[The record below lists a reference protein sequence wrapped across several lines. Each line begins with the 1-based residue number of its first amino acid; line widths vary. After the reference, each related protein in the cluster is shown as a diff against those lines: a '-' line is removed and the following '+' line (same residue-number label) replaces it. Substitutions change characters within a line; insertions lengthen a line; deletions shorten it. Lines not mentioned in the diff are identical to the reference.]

1 MDRANKIM
9 DKKISIITA
18 TYNAEL
24 VFEDLVN
31 SIIPQ
36 KTNDIE
42 FIVIDGGSKDNT
54 LNIIKKYNSNIDY
67 WISEQDNGIYDAWN
81 KGIRVSTGEWIMFLG
96 ADDILHQNTI
106 SDYIKVINK
115 NPEVNYITSKIQF
128 IDFNKTKL
136 EIVGNAWS
144 AKMKT
149 YCSSVHVGS
158 MHYKNLFVKKGYFDI
173 SYKSSGDYDF
183 LLRCYDII
191 KPYFLPKITVD
202 VRIGGI
208 SRKFSLQI
216 LKETLFVKLKNKSRP
231 VLLCYYDF
239 VIAEAKSFIQSFIL
253 GKK

>member
-54 LNIIKKYNSNIDY
+54 LNIMKKYNSNIDY

-115 NPEVNYITSKIQF
+115 NHTPPELF
-128 IDFNKTKL
+128 II
-136 EIVGNAWS
+136 E
-144 AKMKT
+144 
-149 YCSSVHVGS
+149 
-158 MHYKNLFVKKGYFDI
+158 KN
-173 SYKSSGDYDF
+173 S
-183 LLRCYDII
+183 
-191 KPYFLPKITVD
+191 
-202 VRIGGI
+202 
-208 SRKFSLQI
+208 
-216 LKETLFVKLKNKSRP
+216 
-231 VLLCYYDF
+231 
-239 VIAEAKSFIQSFIL
+239 
-253 GKK
+253 